1 MSKYEQLDFFEKE
14 EEQKSVIGDH
24 RNDRIKCFKKLY
36 VSFDNGENVKRF
48 SDLLNQ
54 HITFS
59 TNFLWYKGGTVA
71 PEELQEFDESIV
83 KKSNI
88 NEFFEKDPERL
99 KFWKEM
105 PQFIAEDLHPF
116 KRVTMYF
123 HTRED
128 FLEFKNLL
136 NQPMTERTTT
146 IWYPHKP
153 ITHRIWYRYV
163 NETGNGL
170 SNPKYPI
177 FILSKGRAKCCL
189 TAFEFERI
197 GVPYHVVVEPQE
209 YDEYCKYLPKEK
221 IITTPFSNLGQ
232 GGIPSRNFIWELAI
246 KTGAKRHWIM
256 DDNIRH
262 FYRFD
267 NSFKWVV
274 DDGTIF
280 RAAEEFTNRFSNV
293 DLSGLHYDFF
303 CEQGAHHFPY
313 IPNTRIYSCILIKND
328 LPFRWRGR
336 YNEDTDLSLRVLKRG
351 NKLIEEGH
359 PELGGATILFNA
371 FLAGKMATMTLQG
384 GNMEILYKGDG
395 RLKMAESLKAQH
407 PDVTEVG
414 WRYNRWQHWVD
425 YSQWEDRK
433 LIPFDKDYK
442 FSDEPDNF
450 GMVLKQVI
458 FPDGNNQEEETEE
471 QE

>member
-1 MSKYEQLDFFEKE
+1 MGKYEQIDFFEKE
-14 EEQKSVIGDH
+14 EEKKAVIGDH
-24 RNDRIKCFKKLY
+24 RDDKVKCYKKLY
-36 VSFDNGENVKRF
+36 ISFDNGENFKRF
-48 SDLLNQ
+48 SDLLNV
-54 HITFS
+54 HLTSS
-59 TNFLWYKGGTVA
+59 TNAIWFDGEGEYSSADDLRD
-71 PEELQEFDESIV
+71 FDESVI
-83 KKSNI
+83 KKMATDQ
-88 NEFFEKDPERL
+88 FFEKDPERL
-99 KFWKEM
+99 KFWKNM
-105 PQFIAEDLHPF
+105 PEFIAEDLHPF
-116 KRVTMYF
+116 KRITMYF
-123 HTRED
+123 RSKED
-128 FLEFKNLL
+128 FFKFKDLL
-136 NQPMTERTTT
+136 GQPMTERTTT
-146 IWYPHKP
+146 IWYPHKD
-153 ITHRIWYRYV
+153 IVHRIWYRYI
-163 NETGNGL
+163 NEDPKAEYK
-170 SNPKYPI
+170 NPKYPI

-197 GVPYHVVVEPQE
+197 GVPYHVVIEPQE

-221 IITTPFSNLGQ
+221 LICTPFSNLRQ

-262 FYRFD
+262 FYRFN

-280 RAAEEFTNRFSNV
+280 RVAEEFTDRFQNV

-313 IPNTRIYSCILIKND
+313 IPNTRIYSCILIKNS

-351 NKLIEEGH
+351 NELEKAGT

-371 FLAGKMATMTLQG
+371 FLAGKQATMTMKG
-384 GNMEILYKGDG
+384 GNMEILYQGDG

-425 YSQWEDRK
+425 TGVQHYSCQ
-433 LIPFDKDYK
+433 
-442 FSDEPDNF
+442 
-450 GMVLKQVI
+450 VLV
-458 FPDGNNQEEETEE
+458 
-471 QE
+471 